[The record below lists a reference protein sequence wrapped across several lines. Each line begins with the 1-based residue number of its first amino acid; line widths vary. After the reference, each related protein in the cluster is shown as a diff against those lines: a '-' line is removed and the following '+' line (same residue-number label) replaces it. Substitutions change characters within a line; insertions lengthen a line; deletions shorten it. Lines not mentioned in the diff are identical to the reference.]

1 MLIKCNECG
10 NEISDKSEKCNNCG
24 CPTEISIEALKR
36 NKLSETYEELTS
48 DSKTEWP
55 CRECGEPMVQYKKKC
70 PNCGVNYN
78 KKDIEMF
85 SFHMARIW
93 DVERQISD
101 FDKKPKPYDEPLSG
115 NERMRAY
122 ILYFLGFIITLPVVI
137 INTTNFFYYPMT
149 IHNAVACFFAAG
161 IIGYGLGSTYKDIAR
176 IIPASIFIICVLMG
190 TLYIAFGEFSFGEF
204 RARSTFIDWLLYSSS
219 NPNNYQP
226 VTANDFAIY
235 AHMFTGFIPMLF
247 TGLIIVISTR
257 AKDFY
262 DEYQEMD
269 DKDRRWYKIG
279 LFAVIACVVLYVLIF

>member
-1 MLIKCNECG
+1 MLINCNECG

-24 CPTEISIEALKR
+24 CPTQISIEALKK
-36 NKLSETYEELTS
+36 NQLSEKYDELIG

-101 FDKKPKPYDEPLSG
+101 FDKKPNPYDEPLSG

-122 ILYFLGFIITLPVVI
+122 LLYFLGFIIALPVVI
-137 INTTNFFYYPMT
+137 LNTTNFFYYPIT
-149 IHNAVACFFAAG
+149 IQNAVACFFAAG
-161 IIGYGLGSTYKDIAR
+161 CIGFGLGNTYRDISR
-176 IIPASIFIICVLMG
+176 IIPASIFVICVLMG
-190 TLYIAFGEFSFGEF
+190 TLYLAFGEYRNGF
-204 RARSTFIDWLLYSSS
+204 TFIEYMIYPS
-219 NPNNYQP
+219 QP
-226 VTANDFAIY
+226 IFEPIKANDFAIY
-235 AHMFTGFIPMLF
+235 AHLFAGLVPMFLTGI
-247 TGLIIVISTR
+247 LIAGITKG
-257 AKDFY
+257 KDFY

-279 LFAVIACVVLYVLIF
+279 LFAVIVCVVLYALIF